1 MFGLQVG
8 GRPVDVVRVMEALA
22 DQDVTVL
29 IKADAERLRD
39 GTKPWTFVAT
49 GKPFHEDLLVRAEG
63 RSVEACLAE
72 GLPRLREL
80 GLVIPE

>member
-1 MFGLQVG
+1 
-8 GRPVDVVRVMEALA
+8 MEALA
-22 DQDVTVL
+22 DQGVTVL

-39 GTKPWTFVAT
+39 GAKPWTFVAS
-49 GKPFHEDLLVRAEG
+49 GQPFHEDLLVRAEAH
-63 RSVEACLAE
+63 SVEACLAA

>member
-1 MFGLQVG
+1 MA
-8 GRPVDVVRVMEALA
+8 ALA
-22 DQDVTVL
+22 DQGVTVL

-39 GTKPWTFVAT
+39 GTKPWAFVAS
-49 GKPFHEDLLVRAEG
+49 GQPFREDLLVRAEAH
-63 RSVEACLAE
+63 SVEACLAA